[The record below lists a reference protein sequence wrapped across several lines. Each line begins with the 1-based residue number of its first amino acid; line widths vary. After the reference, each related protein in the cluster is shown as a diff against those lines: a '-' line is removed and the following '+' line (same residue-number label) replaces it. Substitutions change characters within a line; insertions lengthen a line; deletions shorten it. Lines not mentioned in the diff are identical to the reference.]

1 MESRKP
7 FVGSHAKSVLLSLNE
22 LRIKGQLCDVTLTV
36 DGSLFVAHRAILA
49 ACSDYFCAMF
59 TNQMSESI
67 QSVVELRGLKAAT
80 MEVLLEFIYTEQV
93 EVTVENVQEL
103 LPAACLL
110 QLKGV
115 EMRCSEFLKEQ
126 LDSSN
131 CLGIKRFAETH
142 STAGLLAAA
151 ESYCLTHFSE
161 ITKEDEFLDLTPDE
175 FSQLICRD
183 NLEMSDESE
192 VYEAVIRWV
201 KHNKDERNDQLFSV
215 LEHVRLPLLSPVFIT
230 DVVDTQ
236 PLVKTSHD
244 CRDLVDEAKM
254 FHLRPDRRAE
264 MHGPRFQPRT
274 GGDVRLIVI
283 GGFGVDRQPL
293 SLVEEFNPKTSDWRS
308 LPELE
313 HGRRYLA
320 TVAHH
325 QRLYV
330 IGGYNGTSRLS
341 SVTCLDFANQ
351 DSSDFSWTQCA
362 PMSDIR
368 GLPGS
373 TVYNELIY
381 VAGGFDGDSRHNSV
395 EAYDPKIDRWSP
407 VTPMN
412 VCREGAG
419 LVATND
425 VIYSIGG
432 YDGVSIQSSVE
443 VYDPNSGQWMP
454 APPMNIKR
462 SGAGVTVA
470 NEMIY
475 VFGGFDGTQHIASVE
490 CFNPR
495 ANKWTVLS
503 DMNSPRC
510 YAGGATIHGRIYA
523 VSGYDGQSLIDTV
536 EVYDP
541 WRDKWKIQAT
551 KMNER
556 RCDAGVTS
564 LLIP

>member
-1 MESRKP
+1 MDSRKP
-7 FVGSHAKSVLLSLNE
+7 FVGSHAKSVLLALND

-59 TNQMSESI
+59 TNQMSESS
-67 QSVVELRGLKAAT
+67 QSVVELRGLKATT

-93 EVTVENVQEL
+93 DVTVENVQEL

-115 EMRCSEFLKEQ
+115 ETRCSEFLKDQ

-151 ESYCLTHFSE
+151 ESYCLSHFSE
-161 ITKEDEFLDLTPDE
+161 ITKEDEFLELTPDE
-175 FSQLICRD
+175 LSQLICRD
-183 NLEMSDESE
+183 NLEISDESE

-201 KHNKDERNDQLFSV
+201 KHNMNERNEHLFSV

-230 DVVDTQ
+230 DVVDKQ

-244 CRDLVDEAKM
+244 CRDLIDEAKM
-254 FHLRPDRRAE
+254 FHLRPDRRGE
-264 MHGPRFQPRT
+264 MHGPRFQQRT
-274 GGDVRLIVI
+274 GGDVRLIAV
-283 GGFGVDRQPL
+283 GGFGADRQPL
-293 SLVEEFNPKTSDWRS
+293 SLVEEFNPKTSDWRP
-308 LPELE
+308 LPKLE

-320 TVAHH
+320 TVSLH
-325 QRLYV
+325 QRLYA

-341 SVTCLDFANQ
+341 SVTCLDYANQ
-351 DSSDFSWTQCA
+351 DASDFSWIDCA
-362 PMSDIR
+362 PMSVIR
-368 GLPGS
+368 GLPGA

-381 VAGGFDGDSRHNSV
+381 IAGGFDGDSRHNSV
-395 EAYDPKIDRWSP
+395 ETYDPQIDRWST

-412 VCREGAG
+412 
-419 LVATND
+419 
-425 VIYSIGG
+425 
-432 YDGVSIQSSVE
+432 
-443 VYDPNSGQWMP
+443 M
-454 APPMNIKR
+454 KR
-462 SGAGVTVA
+462 SGAGVTIA

-475 VFGGFDGTQHIASVE
+475 VFGGFDGSQHIASAE

-503 DMNSPRC
+503 DMNSARC
-510 YAGGATIHGRIYA
+510 YVGGATIHGRIYA
-523 VSGYDGQSLIDTV
+523 VSGYDGQTLLDTV

-564 LLIP
+564 LFIS